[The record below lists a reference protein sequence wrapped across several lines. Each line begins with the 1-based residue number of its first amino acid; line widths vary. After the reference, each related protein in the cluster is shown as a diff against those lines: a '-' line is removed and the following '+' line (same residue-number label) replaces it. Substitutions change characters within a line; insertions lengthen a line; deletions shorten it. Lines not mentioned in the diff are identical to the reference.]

1 MPFRPLHLAP
11 VVLAATLLMGGRP
24 ALAVNRDM
32 VQLQTQLQQLQDTVA
47 RLQQS
52 NDERMGVLNNLVQ
65 QNVDQ
70 SNKIANI
77 VDALQ
82 RQLQTQ
88 QQDGGG
94 KIDQVSGQV
103 QALNDSLDEIKS
115 RLGRLEKSLQDMRSQ
130 QQNLPA
136 PPASAEPAAA
146 PADSGGLPPNAATT
160 APEAA
165 PASAP
170 DGFSNAVARPV
181 GKPSAAIPADS
192 AAPASG
198 QSADQLYK
206 SALSDYMS
214 AKYGLA
220 SSEFADLIRAYPDNP
235 LAGNATY
242 YQGEIDYRGA
252 RYGNAVTNY
261 DRVLSQF
268 PQSNKVPAAHLHK
281 GQALI
286 QLKQTEAAS
295 REFRSLIA
303 RYPNSPEALQAKSR
317 LSTLSATSRAR

>member
-1 MPFRPLHLAP
+1 MSLKASRFAP
-11 VVLAATLLMGGRP
+11 VVLAASMVAGHP
-24 ALAVNRDM
+24 AFAVSRDM

-70 SNKIANI
+70 TNKIANI

-88 QQDGGG
+88 QENGGG

-115 RLGRLEKSLQDMRSQ
+115 RLGRLEKSVQEIRSQ
-130 QQNLPA
+130 QQNLPS
-136 PPASAEPAAA
+136 PPASAEPAAT
-146 PADSGGLPPNAATT
+146 PADAGSLPPTATT
-160 APEAA
+160 NP
-165 PASAP
+165 PAGAP
-170 DGFSNAVARPV
+170 DGFSNAVAQPA
-181 GKPSAAIPADS
+181 GKPSAAVPAADN

-206 SALSDYMS
+206 SALTDYMS

-220 SSEFADLIRAYPDNP
+220 SSEFADLIRAFPDNP
-235 LAGNATY
+235 LAGNAFY
-242 YQGEIDYRGA
+242 YQGEIEYRGA
-252 RYGNAVTNY
+252 RFGNAVTNY
-261 DRVLSQF
+261 DHVLSQF

-281 GQALI
+281 GQALM
-286 QLKQTEAAS
+286 QLKQSEAAS
-295 REFRSLIA
+295 REFRNLIA

-317 LSTLSATSRAR
+317 LSTLNASTRAR

>member
-1 MPFRPLHLAP
+1 MWFRASRLAP
-11 VVLAATLLMGGRP
+11 F
-24 ALAVNRDM
+24 ALAVTLVAGHPAFAVSRDM

-70 SNKIANI
+70 TNKIANI

-82 RQLQTQ
+82 RQLQAQ
-88 QQDGGG
+88 QENGGG

-103 QALNDSLDEIKS
+103 GALNDSLDEIKS

-136 PPASAEPAAA
+136 PPASSDPA
-146 PADSGGLPPNAATT
+146 PADSGSLPPTAAAT
-160 APEAA
+160 PAA
-165 PASAP
+165 AP
-170 DGFSNAVARPV
+170 DGFSNAVAQPA
-181 GKPSAAIPADS
+181 GKPSAAIPATIPGDS
-192 AAPASG
+192 SSPAG
-198 QSADQLYK
+198 TQPADQLYK
-206 SALSDYMS
+206 SALTDYMS

-235 LAGNATY
+235 LAGNAFY
-242 YQGEIDYRGA
+242 YQGEVEYRGA
-252 RYGNAVTNY
+252 RFGNAVTNY
-261 DRVLSQF
+261 DHVLNQF

-286 QLKQTEAAS
+286 QLKQGEAAS
-295 REFRSLIA
+295 REFRTLIA

-317 LSTLSATSRAR
+317 LTALNASTRAR